1 MSAQPRSTPRHCVSG
16 DMPAASVCCW
26 VEKLRS
32 RFILLWERFYSAHFD
47 FRQLDH
53 DRIEILHEAF
63 ALLRRQRH

>member
-1 MSAQPRSTPRHCVSG
+1 MFEQTFKNIDNQMDDGEGLCPANVATRGAGGVS
-16 DMPAASVCCW
+16 S
-26 VEKLRS
+26 S
-32 RFILLWERFYSAHFD
+32 RFYSAHFD